1 MTRVDLVSSTQDSV
15 VLGRLYASTADQ
27 SLDGRDCRL
36 HQDDNLCWTTNNV
49 TKPIP
54 PYLRVHRGDEPDE
67 IESPELPRLT
77 VDDFWTSFSDATG
90 WRIDR
95 RSSRRGGE
103 FELIPAVSSDAVEQG
118 GIDAETRAAVGRKA
132 AEQLAMSAIE
142 LEQELSANREAIR
155 RQEAELAMRAP
166 ILTSDSDCI
175 RVADRIERTLADAVA
190 ACDCDAAAMYM
201 LDEDTQNL
209 STRAIFG
216 LPPKRLEQPPRP
228 LRGSRGD
235 LEAMVQMVVTI
246 DDFNDQTVDLW
257 NCPETPTGGRFAAGI
272 CAAIQ
277 SDDVPIGTLWLFR
290 RDRASFGLAETA
302 AARMAAAQL
311 SLELSLAPHLRSE
324 PTGHDPEPARDIA
337 QWQFDA
343 LPIGVELAEGWRVDG
358 MLESPRPW
366 ATGWHDWDVL
376 PDGTMMLA
384 IAEAVDDSAKGALN
398 AAVARAALTAHTGYR
413 HTPKQLLQRVSD
425 TLWQTST
432 SEQLVSMLYIRVDP
446 ETGEGEVASSGSIA
460 ALIASRYGYR
470 PLVQG
475 SGDPLNTYIDAGCKT
490 ETFRMQKGET
500 LLAYS
505 RGTVQD
511 GATQTMLG
519 DGVRTAM
526 QAGDVNPL
534 AHLRRQL
541 VDLPLTSERGALTL
555 LRQ

>member
-1 MTRVDLVSSTQDSV
+1 MAWIAAFFKLTIRQ
-15 VLGRLYASTADQ
+15 A
-27 SLDGRDCRL
+27 
-36 HQDDNLCWTTNNV
+36 TNKV

-54 PYLRVHRGDEPDE
+54 PYLRVHRGDEPAE
-67 IESPELPRLT
+67 IESSDLARLP
-77 VDDFWTSFSDATG
+77 VEDFWTSFSDVTG
-90 WRIDR
+90 WRMDR
-95 RSSRRGGE
+95 RSARRE
-103 FELIPAVSSDAVEQG
+103 SEIELIPAVSSEALEEDG
-118 GIDAETRAAVGRKA
+118 LDAESQAAVSRKA
-132 AEQLAMSAIE
+132 ATQLAQSAIE
-142 LEQELSANREAIR
+142 MEQELSANREALR

-175 RVADRIERTLADAVA
+175 RVADRIESTLADAA
-190 ACDCDAAAMYM
+190 ASCGCDAAAMYM

-216 LPPKRLEQPPRP
+216 LPPQRLEQPPRP

-246 DDFNDQTVDLW
+246 DDFDDRTIDLW
-257 NCPETPTGGRFAAGI
+257 NCPEAAATGQFSSGI

-290 RDRASFGLAETA
+290 HDRAQFGLAEAA
-302 AARMAAAQL
+302 AARMAATQL
-311 SLELSLAPHLRSE
+311 SLELSNAPHL
-324 PTGHDPEPARDIA
+324 GNAQAGADGGPARDIA

-376 PDGTMMLA
+376 PDGTLMLA
-384 IAEAVDDSAKGALN
+384 IAEAVNDSVKGALN
-398 AAVARAALTAHTGYR
+398 ATVARAALTAHTGYR
-413 HTPKQLLQRVSD
+413 HTPRQLLQRVSD

-446 ETGEGEVASSGSIA
+446 ETGEGEVASSGSIT

-470 PLVQG
+470 PLVNG
-475 SGDPLNTYIDAGCKT
+475 SGEPLNTYIDAGCVT
-490 ETFRMQKGET
+490 ETFRMMQGET

-505 RGTVQD
+505 RGIVSD
-511 GATQTMLG
+511 GASQTMLG

-526 QAGDVNPL
+526 QAGDINPL
-534 AHLRRQL
+534 AQIRRQFI
-541 VDLPLTSERGALTL
+541 DLPLGSERGAMTL